1 MLEDKLILAASEF
14 NNRFIVYD
22 CRLKPQTRVQK
33 ACKYFKG
40 KDTVQTAWL
49 RGSLRENIHFIWLLF
64 KKIPFAFWQCD
75 IISHFKWENKFKKK
89 KLCKLQGVIQMWSGF
104 RIVIPEKLFLGPG
117 GK

>member
-40 KDTVQTAWL
+40 KDTVQTA
-49 RGSLRENIHFIWLLF
+49 
-64 KKIPFAFWQCD
+64 
-75 IISHFKWENKFKKK
+75 
-89 KLCKLQGVIQMWSGF
+89 
-104 RIVIPEKLFLGPG
+104 
-117 GK
+117 